1 MTEVCKRF
9 LPDHVLDCKSSLV
22 SALAGAFG
30 VSEDDLQL
38 QVRDLCITPDRELQ
52 DAIALW
58 LDQYHLTWKQ
68 SFGSGLFYDSDKG
81 RADHEV

>member
-68 SFGSGLFYDSDKG
+68 YLSHVVNKNVGADGLF
-81 RADHEV
+81 VWL